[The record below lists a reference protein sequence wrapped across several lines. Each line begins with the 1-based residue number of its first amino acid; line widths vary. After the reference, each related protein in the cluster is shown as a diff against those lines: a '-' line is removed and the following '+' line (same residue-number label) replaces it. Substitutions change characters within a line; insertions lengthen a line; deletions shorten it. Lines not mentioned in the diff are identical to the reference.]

1 MGFRGLSAVHYVA
14 EDSGSS
20 DANGNSVSNSA
31 DGVFRRW
38 SPARWARRTGAEG
51 GAFSLDAAQGTV
63 AVGEAGIYLVYVQV
77 RSFLPAAKPTGTRTV
92 RVIVVD
98 GFLEGGGKQFAFNLW
113 VNYAIPFL
121 SLIIFFRMGSIA
133 P

>member
-98 GFLEGGGKQFAFNLW
+98 GFLEGGGGASSL
-113 VNYAIPFL
+113 L
-121 SLIIFFRMGSIA
+121 STFG
-133 P
+133 